1 MSNDMKIP
9 EFERLAAEDLNPM
22 ATGLL
27 PLGLRIVRSEED
39 PEKVELTLEER
50 DDELEADLFALV
62 QIAKHIEHEEDVE
75 TSGAAAIGMSL
86 LTYHEASQALLNFV
100 SGDDDARD
108 LGAIKRTALENYPL
122 FYDAEQIAQKSG
134 LNVWDAFK
142 KKEAE

>member
-39 PEKVELTLEER
+39 PETVELTLEER

-62 QIAKHIEHEEDVE
+62 QIAKHIEHEEDVQ

>member
-62 QIAKHIEHEEDVE
+62 QIAKHIEHEEDVQ

>member
-9 EFERLAAEDLNPM
+9 EFKRLAAEDLNPM

-39 PEKVELTLEER
+39 PEKVELTLEEH
-50 DDELEADLFALV
+50 DDELEADLFALIH
-62 QIAKHIEHEEDVE
+62 IAKHIQFEEGVL
-75 TSGAAAIGMSL
+75 TSGEGAVGMSL
-86 LTYHEASQALLNFV
+86 LTYHEVSQTLLNFV
-100 SGDDDARD
+100 SGDDDTRE
-108 LGAIKRTALENYPL
+108 LGAIKRTALENYPM
-122 FYDAEQIAQKSG
+122 FYDAEQIAQQSA